1 MCFTQKYHM
10 IKLFNYF
17 FIIGGVLFVCSP
29 HLGWKQRKY
38 LDGDIVELTI
48 RVAAFFLLIA
58 ATAFFVATEF
68 AIVKV
73 RSTRIDQL
81 VAEGNKKAIK
91 AKKVISNLDEYLS
104 ACQLGIT
111 ITALGLGWLGE
122 PTFEI
127 ILHPIFDALG
137 WTNSVE
143 ILGFEASLSTLLSFV
158 IAFSLVTFIHVVVGE
173 LSPKTLAIQKAEQV
187 TLNMSGPIIAFHT
200 VMYVPIRILNGAARG
215 LTGLFGLKM
224 MSESEVAHSEEELR
238 MLLTDSHKGG
248 EINDSEYE
256 YVNSIFEFSD
266 RIAKEIMVPRTEI
279 SSIEKDFT
287 LRDVFE
293 VMGVEQY
300 TRYPI
305 TDGDKDHVIG
315 LVNMKHLLTAY
326 IKDPENGD
334 KLVTEYMQPVI
345 RVIETMPISDLLLKI
360 QKERIHM
367 AILMDEYGG
376 TSGLVTI
383 EDIIEEIV
391 GDIQDEFD
399 NDEVPEVQEIKEDH
413 YIIDA
418 KMLLQ
423 EVNDLLGTHIE
434 DEDIDTIGGW
444 FMTQH
449 FDAVVGDKVYAD
461 GHEFKINEVEGHHIL
476 FIEIKKLPEEETTKI
491 EEQ

>member
-1 MCFTQKYHM
+1 M
-10 IKLFNYF
+10 LDVD
-17 FIIGGVLFVCSP
+17 IG
-29 HLGWKQRKY
+29 
-38 LDGDIVELTI
+38 IELTI
-48 RVAAFFLLIA
+48 RLAAFAVLIA

-73 RSTRIDQL
+73 RTTKIDQL
-81 VAEGNKKAIK
+81 VAEGNKSAMR

-127 ILHPIFDALG
+127 LLHPIFEFFNLSG
-137 WTNSVE
+137 NITSV
-143 ILGFEASLSTLLSFV
+143 LSFIV
-158 IAFSLVTFIHVVVGE
+158 AFSLVTFLHVVVGE
-173 LSPKTLAIQKAEQV
+173 LAPKTLAIQKAEAV
-187 TLNMSGPIIAFHT
+187 TLKLSGVLILFHNI
-200 VMYVPIRILNGAARG
+200 MYPFIRTLNGSARA

-224 MSESEVAHSEEELR
+224 VSESEEAHSEEELR
-238 MLLTDSHKGG
+238 MILSDSFKGG
-248 EINDSEYE
+248 EINHSEYE

-279 SSIEKDFT
+279 ISIEKGQT
-287 LRDVFE
+287 IREVFE
-293 VMGVEQY
+293 VMGIEQY

-326 IKDPENGD
+326 IKDPTNGD
-334 KLVTEYMQPVI
+334 KLVEEYMQPVI
-345 RVIETMPISDLLLKI
+345 RVIETIPISDLLLKI
-360 QKERIHM
+360 QQERIHM

-383 EDIIEEIV
+383 EDIIEEII

-399 NDEVPEVQEIKEDH
+399 EDEIPEIQEIAEDH
-413 YIIDA
+413 YIFDA

-423 EVNDLLGTHIE
+423 DMNDILGTTIE

-444 FMTQH
+444 FMTQR
-449 FDAVVGDKVYAD
+449 FDVQEGDTIETEGYQFKVT
-461 GHEFKINEVEGHHIL
+461 ELEGHHIL
-476 FIEIKKLPEEETTKI
+476 YIEVTKLPPSEITEEVN
-491 EEQ
+491 

>member
-1 MCFTQKYHM
+1 MD
-10 IKLFNYF
+10 
-17 FIIGGVLFVCSP
+17 V
-29 HLGWKQRKY
+29 
-38 LDGDIVELTI
+38 DIVELTI
-48 RVAAFFLLIA
+48 KLGAFALLIA

-73 RSTRIDQL
+73 RTTRIDQL

-91 AKKVISNLDEYLS
+91 AKKVVSNLDEYLS

-122 PTFEI
+122 PTFEL
-127 ILHPIFDALG
+127 ILHPL
-137 WTNSVE
+137 
-143 ILGFEASLSTLLSFV
+143 FEMIGLEGQITSLLSFF
-158 IAFSLVTFIHVVVGE
+158 IAFALVTFLHVVVGE
-173 LSPKTLAIQKAEQV
+173 LSPKTLAIQKAEAV
-187 TLNMSGPIIAFHT
+187 TLRLSGALILFHNI
-200 VMYVPIRILNGAARG
+200 MYPFIRALNGSARA

-224 MSESEVAHSEEELR
+224 VSESEEAHSEEELR
-238 MLLTDSHKGG
+238 MILSDSLKGG
-248 EINDSEYE
+248 EINHSEYE

-279 SSIEKDFT
+279 SSIDKDLT
-287 LRDVFE
+287 LRQVFE

-326 IKDPENGD
+326 IKDPANGD
-334 KLVTEYMQPVI
+334 KCVIEYMQPVI
-345 RVIETMPISDLLLKI
+345 RVIETIPISDLLLKI

-399 NDEVPEVQEIKEDH
+399 EDEIPEVQEITEGHH
-413 YIIDA
+413 YIFDA
-418 KMLLQ
+418 KMLLA
-423 EVNDLLGTHIE
+423 EVNDILGTTIE

-449 FDAVVGDKVYAD
+449 FDAVEGDSITAY
-461 GHEFKINEVEGHHIL
+461 GYEFKIKELDGHHIL
-476 FIEIKKLPEEETTKI
+476 YLEVTKLPNTTTEENI
-491 EEQ
+491 EE

>member
-1 MCFTQKYHM
+1 M
-10 IKLFNYF
+10 I
-17 FIIGGVLFVCSP
+17 
-29 HLGWKQRKY
+29 
-38 LDGDIVELTI
+38 ELTI
-48 RVAAFFLLIA
+48 RLVAFAILIA

-73 RSTRIDQL
+73 RTTRIDQL
-81 VAEGNKKAIK
+81 IAEGNKKAIK

-137 WTNSVE
+137 WTNTVE
-143 ILGFEASLSTLLSFV
+143 IFGFSASLSTLLSFV
-158 IAFSLVTFIHVVVGE
+158 IAFSLVTFLHVVVGE
-173 LSPKTLAIQKAEQV
+173 LSPKTLAIQKSEEVA
-187 TLNMSGPIIAFHT
+187 LSMAGPIIAFHT
-200 VMYVPIRILNGAARG
+200 IMYLPIRMLNGAARG

-224 MSESEVAHSEEELR
+224 VSESEIAHSEEELR
-238 MLLTDSHKGG
+238 MILTDSHKGG

-256 YVNSIFEFSD
+256 YVNSIFEFSE

-279 SSIEKDFT
+279 TSIDKDLT
-287 LRDVFE
+287 LREVFE

-326 IKDPENGD
+326 IKDPANGD
-334 KLVTEYMQPVI
+334 KNVTDYMQPII
-345 RVIETMPISDLLLKI
+345 RVIETLPISDLLLKI

-399 NDEVPEVQEIKEDH
+399 NDEVPEVQELKEDQH
-413 YIIDA
+413 YILDA

-423 EVNDLLGTHIE
+423 DVNDLLGTSIE

-444 FMTQH
+444 FMTQR
-449 FDAVVGDKVYAD
+449 FDVAEGDIVHED
-461 GHEFKINEVEGHHIL
+461 GYEFKIKELDGHHIL
-476 FIEIKKLPEEETTKI
+476 YIEITKLPEEQVI
-491 EEQ
+491 EESVEEN

>member
-1 MCFTQKYHM
+1 MD
-10 IKLFNYF
+10 
-17 FIIGGVLFVCSP
+17 V
-29 HLGWKQRKY
+29 
-38 LDGDIVELTI
+38 DIVELTI
-48 RVAAFFLLIA
+48 KLGAFALLIA

-73 RSTRIDQL
+73 RTTRIDQL
-81 VAEGNKKAIK
+81 VAEGNKKAIQ

-122 PTFEI
+122 PTFAL
-127 ILHPIFDALG
+127 ILHPLFELLNLP
-137 WTNSVE
+137 TN
-143 ILGFEASLSTLLSFV
+143 ITPILSFA
-158 IAFSLVTFIHVVVGE
+158 IAFALVTFIHVVVGE
-173 LSPKTLAIQKAEQV
+173 LTPKSFAIQKSEEL
-187 TLNMSGPIIAFHT
+187 TLNLAGPIILFHNI
-200 VMYVPIRILNGAARG
+200 MYPFIRALNGAARALG
-215 LTGLFGLKM
+215 RFFGLQPV
-224 MSESEVAHSEEELR
+224 SESEVAHSEEELR
-238 MLLTDSHKGG
+238 IIVADSYKGG
-248 EINDSEYE
+248 EINHSEYE
-256 YVNSIFEFSD
+256 YVNSIFEFSE
-266 RIAKEIMVPRTEI
+266 RLAREIMVPRTEI
-279 SSIEKDFT
+279 TSIEKDLT
-287 LRDVFE
+287 LKDVFE

-326 IKDPENGD
+326 IKDPANGD
-334 KLVTEYMQPVI
+334 KLVTDYMQPVI

-399 NDEVPEVQEIKEDH
+399 EDEIPEVQQIAENH

-418 KMLLQ
+418 KLLLAD
-423 EVNDLLGTHIE
+423 VNDMLGTVIE
-434 DEDIDTIGGW
+434 DADIDTIGGW

-449 FDAVVGDKVYAD
+449 FDAVEGDAIEEQ
-461 GHEFKINEVEGHHIL
+461 GFLFKIKESDGHHIL
-476 FIEIKKLPEEETTKI
+476 YIEVTKAT
-491 EEQ
+491 ESTEK

>member
-1 MCFTQKYHM
+1 MD
-10 IKLFNYF
+10 
-17 FIIGGVLFVCSP
+17 V
-29 HLGWKQRKY
+29 
-38 LDGDIVELTI
+38 DIVELTI
-48 RVAAFFLLIA
+48 RLGAFALLIA

-73 RSTRIDQL
+73 RTTRIDQL

-122 PTFEI
+122 PTFEL
-127 ILHPIFDALG
+127 ILHPLFDMVGLEG
-137 WTNSVE
+137 RVTS
-143 ILGFEASLSTLLSFV
+143 LLSFI
-158 IAFSLVTFIHVVVGE
+158 IAFSLVTFLHVVVGE
-173 LSPKTLAIQKAEQV
+173 LSPKTLAIQKAETV
-187 TLNMSGPIIAFHT
+187 TLNLAGPLILFHNI
-200 VMYVPIRILNGAARG
+200 MYPFIRALNGSARG
-215 LTGLFGLKM
+215 LTGIFGLKM
-224 MSESEVAHSEEELR
+224 VSESEEAHSEEELR
-238 MLLTDSHKGG
+238 MILSDSLKGG
-248 EINDSEYE
+248 EINHSEYE

-279 SSIEKDFT
+279 ISIDKNLT
-287 LRDVFE
+287 LREVFE

-326 IKDPENGD
+326 IKDPINGE
-334 KLVTEYMQPVI
+334 KPIIEYMQPII
-345 RVIETMPISDLLLKI
+345 RVIETIPISDLLLKI
-360 QKERIHM
+360 QHERIHM

-399 NDEVPEVQEIKEDH
+399 QDEIPEIQEITEGQH
-413 YIIDA
+413 YILDA

-423 EVNDLLGTHIE
+423 EINDLLGIEIE
-434 DEDIDTIGGW
+434 DDDIDTIGGW

-449 FDAVVGDKVYAD
+449 FDAVEGDSIKAHGY
-461 GHEFKINEVEGHHIL
+461 EFKIKEVDGHHIL
-476 FIEIKKLPEEETTKI
+476 YLEVTKI
-491 EEQ
+491 AQSEKQEELTTEE

>member
-1 MCFTQKYHM
+1 M
-10 IKLFNYF
+10 
-17 FIIGGVLFVCSP
+17 
-29 HLGWKQRKY
+29 
-38 LDGDIVELTI
+38 
-48 RVAAFFLLIA
+48 AAFAVLIA

-73 RSTRIDQL
+73 RTTRIDQL
-81 VAEGNKKAIK
+81 VAEGNNKAIK
-91 AKKVISNLDEYLS
+91 AKKVLSNLDEYLS

-122 PTFEI
+122 PTFAL
-127 ILHPIFDALG
+127 ILHPL
-137 WTNSVE
+137 
-143 ILGFEASLSTLLSFV
+143 FELMGLTGQVTSILSFIV
-158 IAFSLVTFIHVVVGE
+158 AFSLVTFLHVVVGE
-173 LSPKTLAIQKAEQV
+173 LAPKTLAIQKAEEV
-187 TLNMSGPIIAFHT
+187 TLALSGPLLLFHT
-200 VMYVPIRILNGAARG
+200 IMYPFIRTLNGSARA
-215 LTGLFGLKM
+215 LSGLFGLKM
-224 MSESEVAHSEEELR
+224 VSESEVAHSEEELR
-238 MLLTDSHKGG
+238 MILSDSFKGG
-248 EINDSEYE
+248 EINHSEYE

-279 SSIEKDFT
+279 TSIEKDQT
-287 LRDVFE
+287 IREVFE
-293 VMGVEQY
+293 LMGVEQY

-315 LVNMKHLLTAY
+315 LVNMKHLLTAF
-326 IKDPENGD
+326 IKDSANGD
-334 KLVTEYMQPVI
+334 KPVVDYMQPII
-345 RVIETMPISDLLLKI
+345 RVIETIPISDLLLKI
-360 QKERIHM
+360 QHERIHM

-399 NDEVPEVQEIKEDH
+399 EDEIPEVQEIAEDH
-413 YIIDA
+413 YILDA

-423 EVNDLLGTHIE
+423 EVNDILGIQIE

-449 FDAVVGDKVYAD
+449 FDAIEGDSIEEQGYKFMIKELD
-461 GHEFKINEVEGHHIL
+461 GHHIL
-476 FIEIKKLPEEETTKI
+476 YLEVSKLEEAATQI

>member
-1 MCFTQKYHM
+1 MD
-10 IKLFNYF
+10 
-17 FIIGGVLFVCSP
+17 V
-29 HLGWKQRKY
+29 
-38 LDGDIVELTI
+38 DIVELTI
-48 RVAAFFLLIA
+48 KLGAFALLIA

-73 RSTRIDQL
+73 RTTRIDQL

-91 AKKVISNLDEYLS
+91 AKKVVSNLDEYLS

-122 PTFEI
+122 PTFEL
-127 ILHPIFDALG
+127 ILHPL
-137 WTNSVE
+137 
-143 ILGFEASLSTLLSFV
+143 FEMIGLEGQITSLLSFF
-158 IAFSLVTFIHVVVGE
+158 IAFALVTFLHVVVGE
-173 LSPKTLAIQKAEQV
+173 LSPKTLAIQKAEAV
-187 TLNMSGPIIAFHT
+187 TLRLSGALILFHNI
-200 VMYVPIRILNGAARG
+200 MYPFIRALNGSARA

-224 MSESEVAHSEEELR
+224 VSESEEAHSEEELR
-238 MLLTDSHKGG
+238 MILSDSLKGG
-248 EINDSEYE
+248 EINHSEYE

-279 SSIEKDFT
+279 SSIDKDLT
-287 LRDVFE
+287 LRQVFE

-326 IKDPENGD
+326 IKDPANGD
-334 KLVTEYMQPVI
+334 KCVIEYMQPVI
-345 RVIETMPISDLLLKI
+345 RVIETIPISDLLLKI

-399 NDEVPEVQEIKEDH
+399 EDEIPEVQEITEGQH
-413 YIIDA
+413 YIFDA
-418 KMLLQ
+418 KMLLA
-423 EVNDLLGTHIE
+423 EVNDILGTTIE

-449 FDAVVGDKVYAD
+449 FDAVEGDSITAHGY
-461 GHEFKINEVEGHHIL
+461 EFKIKELDGHHIL
-476 FIEIKKLPEEETTKI
+476 YLEVTKLPNTTTEENI
-491 EEQ
+491 EE

>member
-1 MCFTQKYHM
+1 MDVD
-10 IKLFNYF
+10 
-17 FIIGGVLFVCSP
+17 IG
-29 HLGWKQRKY
+29 
-38 LDGDIVELTI
+38 IELTI
-48 RVAAFFLLIA
+48 RLIAFAILIA

-73 RSTRIDQL
+73 RTTKIDQL
-81 VAEGNKKAIK
+81 VAEGNKSAIR

-127 ILHPIFDALG
+127 ILHP
-137 WTNSVE
+137 V
-143 ILGFEASLSTLLSFV
+143 FEFFNLSGNVTTVLSFIV
-158 IAFSLVTFIHVVVGE
+158 AFSLVTFIHVVVGE
-173 LSPKTLAIQKAEQV
+173 LAPKTLAIQKAEAV
-187 TLNMSGPIIAFHT
+187 TLKLSGFLILFHNI
-200 VMYVPIRILNGAARG
+200 MYPFIRALNGSARG

-224 MSESEVAHSEEELR
+224 ISESEEAHSEEELR
-238 MLLTDSHKGG
+238 MILSDSFKGG
-248 EINDSEYE
+248 EINHSEYE

-279 SSIEKDFT
+279 ISIERGQT
-287 LRDVFE
+287 IREVFE
-293 VMGVEQY
+293 VMGIEQY
-300 TRYPI
+300 TRYPV

-326 IKDPENGD
+326 IKDAANGD
-334 KLVTEYMQPVI
+334 KLVDDYMQPVI
-345 RVIETMPISDLLLKI
+345 RVIETIPVSDLLLKI
-360 QKERIHM
+360 QNERIHM

-383 EDIIEEIV
+383 EDIIEEII

-399 NDEVPEVQEIKEDH
+399 EDEIPEIQEIAEDH
-413 YIIDA
+413 YIFDS

-423 EVNDLLGTHIE
+423 EMNDILGTTIE

-444 FMTQH
+444 FMTQR
-449 FDAVVGDKVYAD
+449 FDVQEGDIIESEGYRFKVTELD
-461 GHEFKINEVEGHHIL
+461 GHHIL
-476 FIEIKKLPEEETTKI
+476 YIEVTKLPPSETTD
-491 EEQ
+491 EEIL